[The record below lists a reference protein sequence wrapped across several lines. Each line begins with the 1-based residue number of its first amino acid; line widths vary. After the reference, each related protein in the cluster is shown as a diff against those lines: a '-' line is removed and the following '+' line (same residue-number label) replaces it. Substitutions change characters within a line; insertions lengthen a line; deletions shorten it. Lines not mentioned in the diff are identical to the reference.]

1 MKKADLPRLVSCL
14 ITLLLTCTG
23 CAGYRLGSMLP
34 KELSSVHVPVFKNN
48 TAEPFIETVLTNAVR
63 DEIQKDASLS
73 LENEAEADTELL
85 ITINSYTL
93 LPLAYDREN
102 RTQASEYRVLL
113 ETSVVL
119 RNRRTGEVVVSYPR
133 VRGDAT
139 FDFSGDLTNA
149 KRQALPA
156 VADDLAHQIVERVV
170 EAW

>member
-1 MKKADLPRLVSCL
+1 MKKADLLRLLVL
-14 ITLLLTCTG
+14 PLALALAGTG

-34 KELSSVHVPVFKNN
+34 KEIHSVHVPMFRNN

-63 DEIQKDASLS
+63 DEIQKDGSLA
-73 LENEAEADTELL
+73 LENEAEADTELS
-85 ITINSYTL
+85 ITINSYSL
-93 LPLAYDREN
+93 QPLSYDREN
-102 RTQASEYRVLL
+102 RTLANEYRVLL

-119 RNRRTGEVVVSYPR
+119 KNRRTGAVVVSYPR

-139 FDFSGDLTNA
+139 FDFAGDLTNA